1 MGRMMIGA
9 FNGVAIDSDA
19 TQDLWALMA
28 ASANKLIL
36 HGWEITSADTTAE
49 IIACHLQRIS
59 ATSTGTAVDEVN
71 LDADDA
77 AATGILLVESLTP
90 GTPIANSV
98 LAGFQWEQLGP
109 LGQVYTPEMRPV
121 IQESKGIALTC
132 STAAAI
138 TMSGW
143 VCWEEF

>member
-1 MGRMMIGA
+1 MGRMVTAA
-9 FNGVAIDSDA
+9 FDSVAIDSDA

-28 ASANKLIL
+28 AATNKLIL

-49 IIACHLQRIS
+49 IIACKLQRIS
-59 ATSTGTAVDEVN
+59 ATSTGTAVDEVK
-71 LDADDA
+71 LDGDDGA
-77 AATGILLVESLTP
+77 ITGIMLVESLTP

-121 IQESKGIALTC
+121 IEVSNGIALTC

-143 VCWEEF
+143 VCWEEI